1 MCLLAN
7 HEPNTAMTIGDWVPY
22 DIMPKYAYV
31 SAVKVAFEGPVFP
44 PPLTR
49 AKFEQ
54 NV

>member
-1 MCLLAN
+1 MCLLEN
-7 HEPNTAMTIGDWVPY
+7 HEPSMAMAIGDWVPY

-44 PPLTR
+44 VPVTR
-49 AKFEQ
+49 AKLEQ